1 MLVDICGVRALIYKR
16 RIMYIM
22 YSLVCCGVV
31 SGVLARV
38 YLFIFCV
45 CLFYLMWFWLI
56 GVHLGWLFYLL
67 IMFELWLLGKLF
79 WRVQI
84 VVLIDWLCLCPVWI

>member
-1 MLVDICGVRALIYKR
+1 M
-16 RIMYIM
+16 
-22 YSLVCCGVV
+22 
-31 SGVLARV
+31 
-38 YLFIFCV
+38 
-45 CLFYLMWFWLI
+45 I